1 MTEETKATTA
11 NIFILPPEQPVM
23 EASDGIRF
31 DFNDGLRVQFPKE
44 GGPWHITFKD
54 LDTGIIL
61 GDGDAE
67 PGSCVTSVK
76 KYFVRF
82 GFQIWRKGENCPI
95 FTHEFNALN
104 HAVMVQMPVPTLG
117 DTLAWFPYVEKF
129 RRKHDCQ
136 VLAVLQPQ
144 FTEILRNQYPGIGFI
159 TKEQAASVKPYATY
173 RLGLFFGG
181 DVDHQPC
188 DFRLIGLAQTA
199 GHILGVDPEPERPR
213 FELSAPRTI
222 QESYVCISVQ
232 STSQCKHWNNPAGW
246 YQVID
251 FLKSSGYRVLCVD
264 KARFHGAGL
273 QWNHIPHGAEDCTGP
288 LPLQERVNLIKDA
301 DFFVGLASGLS
312 WLAWGCGVPVVL
324 ISGFSHPVTE
334 FPTPYR
340 VINYH
345 ACNSCWND
353 PRHDFDHYDFL
364 WCPRHAGTDRQFEC
378 TRLIAGEQVINMI
391 KRIPKFQ
398 DHIRKRQSA

>member
-1 MTEETKATTA
+1 MSGTSKATA
-11 NIFILPPEQPVM
+11 ASIFIPPPEQPAM
-23 EASDGIRF
+23 EAADGIRF
-31 DFNDGLRVQFPKE
+31 DFNDGLRVQFPQS
-44 GGPWHITFKD
+44 GGPWHITFRD
-54 LDTGIIL
+54 LDAGIVL

-82 GFQIWRKGENCPI
+82 GLTIWRKDESAPI
-95 FTHEFNALN
+95 FEHEFNAQGQVFLF
-104 HAVMVQMPVPTLG
+104 QMPVPTLG
-117 DTLAWFPYVEKF
+117 DTLAWFPYVDKF
-129 RRKHDCQ
+129 RQKHGCRA
-136 VLAVLQPQ
+136 LAVLHPQ
-144 FTEILRNQYPGIGFI
+144 FVELFRKQYPEIGFI
-159 TKEQAASVKPYATY
+159 TREQAANVRPYATY

-181 DVDHQPC
+181 DLDHQPC
-188 DFRLIGLAQTA
+188 DFRLVGLAQTA
-199 GHILGVDPEPERPR
+199 GHILSVDPKPERPR
-213 FELSAPRTI
+213 FDLSAPRTI
-222 QESYVCISVQ
+222 KEPYVCISVQ

-273 QWNHIPHGAEDCTGP
+273 QWNHIPHGCEDFTGP
-288 LPLQERVNLIKDA
+288 LPLQERVNIIKGA

-334 FPTPYR
+334 FRTPYR

-353 PRHDFDHYDFL
+353 PRFDFNHYDFL
-364 WCPRHAGTDRQFEC
+364 WCPRHKDTDRQFEC
-378 TRLIAGEQVINMI
+378 TRLIAGEQVINTI
-391 KRIPKFQ
+391 KTIPEFQ
-398 DHIRKRQSA
+398 EHMRKRESA

>member
-1 MTEETKATTA
+1 MSEAPKITA
-11 NIFILPPEQPVM
+11 ADIFIPPPEQPVM
-23 EASDGIRF
+23 ETPDGIRF

-44 GGPWHITFKD
+44 GGPWHITFRD

-67 PGSCVTSVK
+67 PGSFVASVK

-82 GFQIWRKGENCPI
+82 GLQIWRKGESCPI
-95 FTHEFNALN
+95 FTHEFNALD

-117 DTLAWFPYVEKF
+117 DTLAWFPYIDKF
-129 RRKHDCQ
+129 HRKHRCRIAV
-136 VLAVLQPQ
+136 VLLAQ
-144 FTEILRNQYPGIGFI
+144 FIELLRRQYPEIGFF
-159 TKEQAASVKPYATY
+159 TKEQAANVKPYATY

-181 DVDHQPC
+181 DLDHQPC
-188 DFRLIGLAQTA
+188 DFRLVGLAQTA

-213 FELSAPRTI
+213 FDLSAPRTI
-222 QESYVCISVQ
+222 KDPYVCVSVQ
-232 STSQCKHWNNPAGW
+232 STSQCKHWCNPAGW
-246 YQVID
+246 HQVID
-251 FLKSSGYRVLCVD
+251 FLKASGYRVLCVD
-264 KARFHGAGL
+264 KARFHGAGMM
-273 QWNHIPHGAEDCTGP
+273 WNHIPHGAEDFTGP

-324 ISGFSHPVTE
+324 ISGFSHPLTE

-353 PRHDFDHYDFL
+353 PRFDFDHYDFL
-364 WCPRHAGTDRQFEC
+364 WCPRHKGTDRQFEC
-378 TRLIAGEQVINMI
+378 TRLIAGEQVINTI

-398 DHIRKRQSA
+398 ERKRQSDD